1 MKLDLALDYIDNMQ
15 EDMRKMNVKH
25 QNMIA
30 AIEENY
36 KKIEEDSQR
45 YFLEC
50 YRDQRAKMKK
60 ENNGL
65 K

>member
-15 EDMRKMNVKH
+15 EDMRKMNLKH

-50 YRDQRAKMKK
+50 YRD
-60 ENNGL
+60 
-65 K
+65 